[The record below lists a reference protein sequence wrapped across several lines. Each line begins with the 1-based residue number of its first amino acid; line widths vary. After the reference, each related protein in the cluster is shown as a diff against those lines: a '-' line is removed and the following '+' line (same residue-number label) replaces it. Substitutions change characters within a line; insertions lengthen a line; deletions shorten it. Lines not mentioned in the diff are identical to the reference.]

1 MTNDCDLDIFV
12 FVVVAVEIGEV
23 TNAMIELGLCDN
35 GFPAGISFEE
45 APMTTD
51 KHKQAIVIT
60 TNIKNGR
67 LAPPPPSKMNGN
79 NIFERLV
86 LSKNTIG
93 SLKEISYAREHFV
106 LFS

>member
-51 KHKQAIVIT
+51 KHKQAIVMT

-79 NIFERLV
+79 NIFARLV
-86 LSKNTIG
+86 LSKTTLG
-93 SLKEISYAREHFV
+93 SLKEISYDRERFLV
-106 LFS
+106 LS